1 MDVGKRIKT
10 LREQR
15 NITVNKLANLS
26 GVSQSYLRDLEL
38 GNKQPTVE
46 YLEYICYGLGIT
58 IKEFFEVEDNDKPL
72 TAAINKLNSAQ
83 KKLLT
88 DFLNSL

>member
-58 IKEFFEVEDNDKPL
+58 IKDFFEIEDNKEPL